1 MRADDCKREK
11 EIEKRVG
18 DGKKGRKMIVQRV
31 FEKRLGKRK
40 VNISRIERKW

>member
-18 DGKKGRKMIVQRV
+18 DGKKGRKIEQRV

-40 VNISRIERKW
+40 VNIRRIERKW